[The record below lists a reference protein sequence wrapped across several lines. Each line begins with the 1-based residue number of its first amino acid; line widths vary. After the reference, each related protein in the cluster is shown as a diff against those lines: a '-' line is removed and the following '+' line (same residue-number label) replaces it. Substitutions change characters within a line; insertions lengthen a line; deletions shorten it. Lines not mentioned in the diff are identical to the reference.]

1 MKRFGTGTIRFATG
15 RQCDN
20 RELRKLWNH
29 AGVGV
34 GDIAGRYQVSGVRF
48 QGSGSYK
55 LISLVVQWKV
65 KSELSELRR

>member
-1 MKRFGTGTIRFATG
+1 MKRSGTGTIRFATG

-20 RELRKLWNH
+20 RQLRKLWNH

-34 GDIAGRYQVSGVRF
+34 GDIAGRF

-65 KSELSELRR
+65 KSELSELMR